1 MRKISAL
8 LLAAGQSKR
17 MGCDN
22 KPLLRLGPKPAIRWS
37 LDTLLAADL
46 EEEVVVVLGPTGAPI
61 AEEIAD
67 LPVTLAWNTAP
78 AIDMAASVRIGLSSA
93 SPKARALLVCP
104 ADYPLVTPTTIRRLL
119 EEWQRQPDKIIIPTY
134 RGRKGH
140 PVLFPRPIMAEL
152 HQLHTLR
159 EVVHRNPQ
167 RLCLLAV
174 DDEAVLLDMDTPEEY
189 RLLQARMVRG

>member
-17 MGCDN
+17 MGCNN

-37 LDTLLAADL
+37 LDTLLAAGL
-46 EEEVVVVLGPTGAPI
+46 EEVVVVLGPTGAPI

-67 LPVTLAWNTAP
+67 LPVILAWNTAP
-78 AIDMAASVRIGLSSA
+78 ASDMAASVRIGLATA
-93 SPKARALLVCP
+93 SPEARALLVCP
-104 ADYPLVTPTTIRRLL
+104 ADYPLVTSTTIRRLL
-119 EEWQRQPDKIIIPTY
+119 EEWERQPDKIIIPTY

-140 PVLFPRPIMAEL
+140 PVIFPRPIMAEL
-152 HQLHTLR
+152 HQLQTLR
-159 EVVHRNPQ
+159 DVVRRDRQ

-189 RLLQARMVRG
+189 RLLQAIMVRG